1 VNDNKYLAE
10 VILEQL
16 GKDSPVVLASIVS
29 MEGSTPRET
38 GTKMVVGAD
47 GKGYGTIGGGLLE
60 AATISESEAV
70 IKAGRSKF
78 IDFDL
83 MGEDTDSEDMI
94 CGGKAVLLLDYLS
107 ARNRNIN
114 LFKKIIDF
122 ISRGENFYFV
132 TVYTESDEEI
142 NVSGHVLLLSN
153 GSTDG
158 DEVLE
163 DSDVMDLRAELH
175 NISSTTI
182 LAVDNRKFII
192 DPIRRVQTLY
202 CFGAGHV
209 AMPVAHIASMVG
221 FKVMV
226 LDDREEF
233 ANIERFPDA
242 EAINIIK
249 DYNHAMDGL
258 DIDRDS
264 FIIILTRGHR
274 FDREVLE
281 QAIRT
286 GAGYIGMISSKKK
299 RDSVY
304 KALISAGTATAE
316 ELERVHSP
324 IGLAIGGETPEEIAV
339 SIVAELIFER
349 GKKANEV
356 R

>member
-10 VILEQL
+10 VILKQL
-16 GKDSPVVLASIVS
+16 GAGSPVVLASIVS

-38 GTKMVVGAD
+38 GTKMVVGTN

-60 AATISESEAV
+60 ATTISESKDV
-70 IKAGRSKF
+70 ISTGRSKF

-83 MGEDTDSEDMI
+83 MGEDADSEDMM

-107 ARNRNIN
+107 AGDRNIN
-114 LFKKIIDF
+114 LFEKVIDF

-142 NVSGHVLLLSN
+142 SISGHVLLFPD
-153 GSTDG
+153 GRTEG
-158 DEVLE
+158 DEMLE
-163 DSDVMDLRAELH
+163 DSDIMDLRAELH
-175 NISSTTI
+175 NISSTTV
-182 LAVDNRKFII
+182 LAVHERKFII
-192 DPIRRVQTLY
+192 DPIRRMQTLY

-209 AMPVAHIASMVG
+209 AVPAAHIASMVG
-221 FKVMV
+221 FKVKV
-226 LDDREEF
+226 FDDREEF
-233 ANIERFPDA
+233 ANTQRFPDA
-242 EAINIIK
+242 EEINIIE
-249 DYNHAMDGL
+249 DYTHALGGL

-274 FDREVLE
+274 YDREVLE

-286 GAGYIGMISSKKK
+286 DAGYIGMISSKKK
-299 RDSVY
+299 RDSLY
-304 KALISAGTATAE
+304 KSLISAGIATEE

-339 SIVAELIFER
+339 SIIAELIFER
-349 GKKANEV
+349 GKKADEL